1 MARTLGWTLGWIF
14 GAACALVLACGQESE
29 KAPAPAK
36 APAAATT
43 TISQASMDEAK
54 EIFVARCALCHGV
67 SGAANGPNS
76 EGLKPQPRNFQDPE
90 WQASVTD
97 AHIEKIIVEG
107 GAAVGKSAVMPPN
120 PDLVGKPEVVAALRA
135 HVRKLKE

>member
-1 MARTLGWTLGWIF
+1 M
-14 GAACALVLACGQESE
+14 
-29 KAPAPAK
+29 
-36 APAAATT
+36 
-43 TISQASMDEAK
+43 
-54 EIFVARCALCHGV
+54 ARCALCHGV
-67 SGAANGPNS
+67 SGAPSGPDS
-76 EGLKPQPRNFQDPE
+76 GDLSRSRATSSTR

-135 HVRKLKE
+135 YVRKLKE

>member
-1 MARTLGWTLGWIF
+1 MARTLGWIF
-14 GAACALVLACGQESE
+14 GAACALVLACGKESE
-29 KAPAPAK
+29 KAAAPATPAK

-43 TISQASMDEAK
+43 TISQASRDEAK

-76 EGLKPQPRNFQDPE
+76 EDLKPQPRNFQDPE

-135 HVRKLKE
+135 YVRKLKD

>member
-1 MARTLGWTLGWIF
+1 MAKTLVWIF
-14 GAACALVLACGQESE
+14 GAACALALACGEGAE
-29 KAPAPAK
+29 KTEQAAPAK
-36 APAAATT
+36 APAAAKPV
-43 TISQASMDEAK
+43 ISQAARDEAK

-67 SGAANGPNS
+67 NGAANGPNS

-120 PDLVGKPEVVAALRA
+120 PDLAGKPEVVAALRA
-135 HVRKLKE
+135 YVRSLKE

>member
-1 MARTLGWTLGWIF
+1 MVARSLGLIL
-14 GAACALVLACGQESE
+14 GAACVLALACGKESE
-29 KAPAPAK
+29 QKA
-36 APAAATT
+36 APAAPVKAAASSGP
-43 TISQASMDEAK
+43 SQAAKDEAK

-76 EGLKPQPRNFQDPE
+76 EELKPQPRNFQDPE

-120 PDLVGKPEVVAALRA
+120 PDLVGKPDVVMALRA
-135 HVRKLKE
+135 YVRRLKE